1 MNVASA
7 LQAEPV
13 LVQGFAVMASLWLVS
28 SSWVLIDR
36 VLHDRRKRRMVL
48 LERELSKL
56 KLEAM
61 PPVERAA
68 EVRRMLARVPGDAVY
83 RMTGNPNLPAFVR
96 EVCAEMSLASVGMMR
111 MLRDAASHSSARA
124 KWRRISALHA
134 IERARPSAIH
144 GLLREALADPDPD
157 VASAAATVLQRIG
170 DLRAAEILVG
180 GLRSARLPA
189 SRIAA
194 RLERFPIPID
204 DVLRPL
210 LIDPRAEARYWG
222 ATLLRTHFDRQG
234 LGALLPLVDDH
245 DASVRKAAL
254 LTLGTM
260 KAESATRL
268 ATRRLGDPAPFVRS
282 AAVHVLAQ
290 VGERSPDRARRQSLA
305 SAISPLLA
313 DRDWSVR
320 ATAKEALSRL
330 GPTTWREVAAQL
342 SSSDEFARNGAAEV
356 LQNLGVL
363 DWTLRGMASGVHPT
377 DEAVEVLRKALR
389 EGGVAMADATAL
401 RAQSEHIPGVRE
413 LIRTLQLEGAAS

>member
-1 MNVASA
+1 MDLASA
-7 LQAEPV
+7 VQAEPL

-36 VLHDRRKRRMVL
+36 VLHDRRKRRML
-48 LERELSKL
+48 MLERELSKL
-56 KLEAM
+56 KLEGM
-61 PPVERAA
+61 PPAKRAA
-68 EVRRMLARVPGDAVY
+68 EVRRMLARVPGDGIY
-83 RMTGNPNLPAFVR
+83 RMTGNPKLPDFVR
-96 EVCAEMSLASVGMMR
+96 EVCAEISLANIGLMR
-111 MLRDAASHSSARA
+111 MLRDASTHSGARS
-124 KWRRISALHA
+124 KWRRVSSLHA
-134 IERARPSAIH
+134 LERARPSAIH
-144 GLLREALADPDPD
+144 GLLREALADADPD

-170 DLRAAEILVG
+170 DLRAAEILVS

-210 LIDPRAEARYWG
+210 LVDARAEARYWG

-260 KAESATRL
+260 KVESAARL
-268 ATRRLGDPAPFVRS
+268 ATRRLNDSAPFVRS

-290 VGERSPDRARRQSLA
+290 VGERSLDRSRRQSLA

-320 ATAKEALSRL
+320 ATAKDALARL
-330 GPTTWREVAAQL
+330 GPTTWRQVAAQL
-342 SSSDEFARNGAAEV
+342 SSTDAFARNGAAEV

-363 DWTLRGMASGVHPT
+363 DWTLRGIASGVHPT
-377 DEAVEVLRKALR
+377 DEAVDVLRKALR

-401 RAQSEHIPGVRE
+401 RATDESIPGVRE
-413 LIRTLQLEGAAS
+413 LIRTLQLEGVAS